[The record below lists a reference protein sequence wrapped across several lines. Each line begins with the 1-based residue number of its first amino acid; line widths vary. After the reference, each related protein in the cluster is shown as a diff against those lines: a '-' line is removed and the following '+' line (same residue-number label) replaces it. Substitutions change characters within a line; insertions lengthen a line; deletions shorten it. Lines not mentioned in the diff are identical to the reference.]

1 MAAAVGPMRRFTG
14 SDSIMHARPPH
25 SPLPGPPASV
35 ADALRRRLTGVD
47 LAALE
52 VSFALRMTAQQVD
65 NAVSEWM
72 AGTAGT
78 PARFQVLAVLWAS
91 PSGGVPH
98 KEIVKALMVT
108 RATVSGLM
116 AGLERDGLLHS
127 FIDRG
132 DRRNLIAVL
141 TPRGRATVERAI
153 DVDSRLMRRAYE
165 QFSEDELRALTA
177 TLRSLRAAFIAARE
191 KP

>member
-1 MAAAVGPMRRFTG
+1 MPRQPT
-14 SDSIMHARPPH
+14 H
-25 SPLPGPPASV
+25 SPLGQPPATV
-35 ADALRRRLTGVD
+35 AEALRRRLTGMD

-52 VSFALRMTAQQVD
+52 VSFAVRRAAQQVD

-72 AGTAGT
+72 AGSAGS
-78 PARFQVLAVLWAS
+78 PARFQVLSLLWAS
-91 PSGGVPH
+91 PEGGVPH
-98 KEIVKALMVT
+98 REIVRALAVS

-116 AGLERDGLLHS
+116 AGLERDGLLSS

-132 DRRNLIAVL
+132 DRRNLVAVL

-177 TLRSLRAAFIAARE
+177 TLRRLRDALIAARE
-191 KP
+191 KEQSADIRRSPPRSASR